1 MKPSKWLTLKETKN
15 DGHKS
20 LQIYILAVKQ
30 ASESF
35 MNEVEDKK
43 PDMYPICQMNPLS
56 FQIC

>member
-20 LQIYILAVKQ
+20 LQIYILAVKTGKGQ
-30 ASESF
+30 ID
-35 MNEVEDKK
+35 NEVEDKK